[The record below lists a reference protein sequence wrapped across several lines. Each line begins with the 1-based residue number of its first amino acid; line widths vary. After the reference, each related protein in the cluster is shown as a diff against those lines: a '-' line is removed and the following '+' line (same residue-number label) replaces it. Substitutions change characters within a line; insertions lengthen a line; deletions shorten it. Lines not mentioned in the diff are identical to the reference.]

1 VIALYGPGMH
11 DFIMREM
18 EVGTRVAMAEDLE
31 ACGFGVLFDLSYAE
45 WCAEHELRVPESML
59 GPCWFSTDDGPVQ
72 VARFMP
78 VGRTMSGMGPAE
90 QEERGGG
97 AMATR
102 ARIQPGDGDPRH
114 GTTNGYNNLK
124 CRCTACRAAWARRV
138 AQRRRDLRIGTLGPN
153 DKRHGT
159 ENGYVNY
166 GCRCR
171 RCTDIHTERRRP
183 KAAQ

>member
-1 VIALYGPGMH
+1 MH
-11 DFIMREM
+11 DFIMREI

-31 ACGFGVLFDLSYAE
+31 ACGFGV
-45 WCAEHELRVPESML
+45 
-59 GPCWFSTDDGPVQ
+59 Q

-78 VGRTMSGMGPAE
+78 VEESDERRTARDPQSTRE
-90 QEERGGG
+90 QRGG